1 MASAPPASLDSRLAA
16 RPPEALQP
24 GAARPAPAGPWRSL
38 RALLPGLLLTG
49 ALAAA
54 ALQLATLP
62 WLAAHG
68 ISALTLAIVLGIVA
82 GNVFYGRVAPSCGAG
97 VGFSKQRLLRL
108 GIVLYGLRLTFQD
121 IGQVGVAG
129 VVIDALVLCSTF
141 ALALVAGTRLFKLDR
156 TTALLIGAGSSICGA
171 AAVMA
176 TEPVVRGRAEQV
188 AVAVST
194 VVIFGTLSMFLYP
207 ALYQALTQAGWLA
220 LSPAAYGLFTGSTV
234 HEVAQVVAAGTAV
247 SQQAGDAAVIAKMVR
262 VMMLAPFLVL
272 LSAWVARGGGRGV
285 APRQPAGARRQRIA
299 VPWFAFAFIA
309 VAALNSVVALP
320 PAVTHAALAF
330 DNLLLALAM
339 AALGLTT
346 QASALRQAGLRPLAL
361 AGLLFAWLLVGGFL
375 INQGVSAWLG

>member
-97 VGFSKQRLLRL
+97 VAFSKQRLLRL

-141 ALALVAGTRLFKLDR
+141 ALALVAGHP
-156 TTALLIGAGSSICGA
+156 
-171 AAVMA
+171 
-176 TEPVVRGRAEQV
+176 PV
-188 AVAVST
+188 
-194 VVIFGTLSMFLYP
+194 
-207 ALYQALTQAGWLA
+207 QAG
-220 LSPAAYGLFTGSTV
+220 PHHRAADRRGQLDLRRRRG
-234 HEVAQVVAAGTAV
+234 HGDRAG
-247 SQQAGDAAVIAKMVR
+247 G
-262 VMMLAPFLVL
+262 
-272 LSAWVARGGGRGV
+272 ARARRAGGRRGV
-285 APRQPAGARRQRIA
+285 DRGDLRHPLDVPLPGALPGADAGRLGWPFRPPPMGSLPAPPCTRWRRWWPRAPR
-299 VPWFAFAFIA
+299 
-309 VAALNSVVALP
+309 
-320 PAVTHAALAF
+320 
-330 DNLLLALAM
+330 
-339 AALGLTT
+339 
-346 QASALRQAGLRPLAL
+346 
-361 AGLLFAWLLVGGFL
+361 
-375 INQGVSAWLG
+375 